1 MEGSNPSLEWDELE
15 LKISQVC
22 FSMHCIWE
30 GGWGCVR
37 KVMWVMWGMLRLCV
51 QACVCEEQIC

>member
-22 FSMHCIWE
+22 FSMHVYM
-30 GGWGCVR
+30 GG
-37 KVMWVMWGMLRLCV
+37 
-51 QACVCEEQIC
+51 